1 MAAANETIMDCLD
14 PQGESSY
21 LYLADGSNPIEAR
34 SFGAPV
40 SVSGEVV
47 FNTGM
52 VGYPEALT
60 DPSYR
65 GQILVLTYPL
75 IGNYGVPDESI
86 KDDYGLPK
94 FFESKEIHISGLV
107 VSSYSWKH
115 SHWAAQ
121 KSLATWLKE
130 NNIPGVCGVDTRE
143 LTKNLRE
150 QGSILGR
157 LEVKTK
163 ENEVDFGRPNSP
175 TMFEDP
181 YMRNLVAEVS
191 TKEVTV
197 YGKGNSPK
205 IIAYDC
211 GMKFN
216 IIRYLVDTHRAEL
229 TVVPFNYDLEANPD
243 NIEWEGLFLSN
254 GPGDPTMCSQTV
266 KSIKYALELEP
277 PRPIFGIC
285 LGSQLLALAAGANTY
300 KLKYGNRGMNQPC
313 IDLRTGRCYITPQNH
328 GFAVDAKSLPPL
340 WKPLFLNANDLTN
353 EGIVH
358 TTKPFFSVQFHP
370 EASGGPCDTAFLF
383 EKFVGETRGES
394 QPLIL
399 QNGLSYE
406 RKTYKKVL
414 LVGSGGLSIGQAGEF
429 DYSGSQCIKALKEE
443 NIEVILINPNIATV
457 QTSQEKEET
466 ARTAD
471 RVYFLPIRAKVVMD
485 IIHKEKPDGIIVSMG
500 GQTAL
505 NVGVELWRSGEL
517 QKAGVE
523 ILGTQI
529 PVIEATEDREIFS
542 EKLKEIGETIA
553 LSYSATDIVTAKE
566 AANKIGYPVLIR
578 AAYAL
583 GGLGS
588 GFAADD
594 EELEEMAAKAFTT
607 SDQILIDQDLRGWK
621 ELEYEVVRDN
631 SDNCITVCNME
642 NFDPLGIHTGDS
654 IVVAPSQTLTNREYF
669 MLRRTALKVVRHLGI
684 VGECNIQY
692 ALHPESERY
701 CIIEV
706 NARLSRS
713 SALAS
718 KATGYP
724 LAYVATKLS
733 LGKNLVSIQNSITK
747 TTTAC
752 FEPSL
757 DYCVVKMPRWD
768 LKKFNRVSNK
778 LGSSML
784 SVGEVM
790 AIGRTFEEV
799 IQKACRMVN
808 PNLAGLDGEDSH
820 IVDDDANLEDK
831 LRIPTDERL
840 FAVQLALER
849 GWSVD
854 KIFELTKID
863 PWFLSKLHNIATMRN
878 ACKHSGSLDEL
889 VKKNPRQRL
898 RKLKMAGF
906 SDRQI
911 AKYVGLPQTRE
922 GEYQVR
928 NMRKKFGVIP
938 VVKQIDTLAA
948 EFPAQTNYL
957 YMTYSGDTDDVDM
970 IESEDDIKPS
980 YRSSVLFGSDSTV
993 LDSPTFQRRARTLS
1007 TGQTVKNL
1015 LTAKE
1020 RGVIVLGCGA
1030 YCIGSSVE
1038 FDWCAVSCIRQL
1050 RRDGFKSIIINY
1062 NPETV
1067 STDYDESD
1075 RLYFEELSLERV
1087 MDIYERENPVGVVV
1101 SVGGQI
1107 PNNLA
1112 GPLRDSGANI
1122 LGTDATDIERAE
1134 DRHQFSKMLDNMS
1147 IGQPEWSVLQSTDE
1161 AIKFSNKVGFPV
1173 LVRPSFVLSG
1183 AAMRVASTESQ
1194 LKNFLELAED
1204 VSGDKPVVVTKFVE
1218 GAKEIEF
1225 DAVASRGEILNY
1237 AIGEHLENA
1246 GVHSG
1251 DATVVLPAQK
1261 LYVKTIKHVKRYAS
1275 SIAKALRI
1283 TGPFNIQFMAKGNQ
1297 VQVIECNLRASRT
1310 FPFVS
1315 KTFNHNF
1322 ISLATKAMTSLEVE
1336 PYKFSLLDIDYVCV
1350 KAPMFSFTR
1359 LRGAD
1364 PSLGVEMASTGEV
1377 ACFGEDQNEA
1387 FMQSLLATTFQL
1399 PTKNHSILLSIA
1411 TTEKRFEF
1419 AESVQSLVKLGKY
1432 TLYGTP
1438 GTCQYYK
1445 EKYDIDLKVV
1455 TKPMNESD
1463 DGPGTALH
1471 EIKKGNIDLVIN
1483 VSDGT
1488 GRKDELTAGYLI
1500 RRASVDFGTS
1510 LITNV
1515 KCAVELI
1522 ICLERGMDKK
1532 DAFIPRHIGEYYKIP
1547 SVGWTL
1553 KI

>member
-1 MAAANETIMDCLD
+1 
-14 PQGESSY
+14 
-21 LYLADGSNPIEAR
+21 
-34 SFGAPV
+34 
-40 SVSGEVV
+40 
-47 FNTGM
+47 
-52 VGYPEALT
+52 
-60 DPSYR
+60 
-65 GQILVLTYPL
+65 
-75 IGNYGVPDESI
+75 
-86 KDDYGLPK
+86 
-94 FFESKEIHISGLV
+94 
-107 VSSYSWKH
+107 
-115 SHWAAQ
+115 
-121 KSLATWLKE
+121 
-130 NNIPGVCGVDTRE
+130 
-143 LTKNLRE
+143 
-150 QGSILGR
+150 
-157 LEVKTK
+157 
-163 ENEVDFGRPNSP
+163 
-175 TMFEDP
+175 
-181 YMRNLVAEVS
+181 
-191 TKEVTV
+191 
-197 YGKGNSPK
+197 
-205 IIAYDC
+205 
-211 GMKFN
+211 
-216 IIRYLVDTHRAEL
+216 
-229 TVVPFNYDLEANPD
+229 
-243 NIEWEGLFLSN
+243 
-254 GPGDPTMCSQTV
+254 
-266 KSIKYALELEP
+266 
-277 PRPIFGIC
+277 
-285 LGSQLLALAAGANTY
+285 
-300 KLKYGNRGMNQPC
+300 
-313 IDLRTGRCYITPQNH
+313 
-328 GFAVDAKSLPPL
+328 
-340 WKPLFLNANDLTN
+340 
-353 EGIVH
+353 
-358 TTKPFFSVQFHP
+358 
-370 EASGGPCDTAFLF
+370 
-383 EKFVGETRGES
+383 
-394 QPLIL
+394 
-399 QNGLSYE
+399 
-406 RKTYKKVL
+406 
-414 LVGSGGLSIGQAGEF
+414 
-429 DYSGSQCIKALKEE
+429 
-443 NIEVILINPNIATV
+443 
-457 QTSQEKEET
+457 
-466 ARTAD
+466 
-471 RVYFLPIRAKVVMD
+471 
-485 IIHKEKPDGIIVSMG
+485 
-500 GQTAL
+500 
-505 NVGVELWRSGEL
+505 
-517 QKAGVE
+517 
-523 ILGTQI
+523 
-529 PVIEATEDREIFS
+529 
-542 EKLKEIGETIA
+542 
-553 LSYSATDIVTAKE
+553 
-566 AANKIGYPVLIR
+566 
-578 AAYAL
+578 
-583 GGLGS
+583 
-588 GFAADD
+588 
-594 EELEEMAAKAFTT
+594 MAAKAFTT

-692 ALHPESERY
+692 ALNPESERY

-733 LGKNLVSIQNSITK
+733 LGKNLVQIKNSITK

-757 DYCVVKMPRWD
+757 DYCVLKMPRWD

-808 PNLAGLDGEDSH
+808 PNLAGLDGEDSN
-820 IVDDDANLEDK
+820 IVDEDADLEK
-831 LRIPTDERL
+831 LLRIPTDERL

-849 GWSVD
+849 GWSIE
-854 KIFELTKID
+854 KIFGLTKID
-863 PWFLSKLHNIATMRN
+863 PWFLSKLHNIACMRK
-878 ACKHSGSLDEL
+878 ACKHAGSLDEL
-889 VKKNPRQRL
+889 VKENPRQRL
-898 RKLKMAGF
+898 RALKIAGF

-911 AKYVGLPQTRE
+911 AKYVGQ
-922 GEYQVR
+922 GEQEVR
-928 NMRKKFGVIP
+928 SLRKRFGVVP

-957 YMTYSGDTDDVDM
+957 YMTYSGDKDDVDM
-970 IESEDDIKPS
+970 IETIEDEINPS
-980 YRSSVLFGSDSTV
+980 YRSSAMVSNDTS
-993 LDSPTFQRRARTLS
+993 LDSPAFMRRARTLS
-1007 TGQTVKNL
+1007 TGQTVKNMQ
-1015 LTAKE
+1015 TAKE

-1067 STDYDESD
+1067 STDYDESE

-1134 DRHQFSKMLDNMS
+1134 DRFQFSRMLDNMN
-1147 IGQPEWSVLQSTDE
+1147 IGQPEWSVLKSKDE
-1161 AIKFSNKVGFPV
+1161 AIEFSNKVSFPV

-1183 AAMRVASTESQ
+1183 AAMRVASTENE
-1194 LKNFLELAED
+1194 LRNFLDLAED

-1225 DAVASRGEILNY
+1225 DAVANRGEILNY

-1322 ISLATKAMTSLEVE
+1322 ISLATKAMTSVDVQ

-1387 FMQSLLATTFQL
+1387 FMQALLSTTFKL
-1399 PTKNHSILLSIA
+1399 PTNNHTILLSIA
-1411 TTEKRFEF
+1411 ASEKRFEF
-1419 AESVQSLVKLGKY
+1419 ADSVITLQEMGKY

-1438 GTCQYYK
+1438 GTAEYYK
-1445 EKYDIDLKVV
+1445 EKYNIDMKVV
-1455 TKPMNESD
+1455 TKPDDDSD
-1463 DGPGTALH
+1463 DGEGTALH
-1471 EIKKGNIDLVIN
+1471 EIKQGNIDLVIN
-1483 VSDGT
+1483 ISDGT
-1488 GRKDELTAGYLI
+1488 GRKDELTSGYLI

-1510 LITNV
+1510 LVTNV
-1515 KCAVELI
+1515 KCAIELVT
-1522 ICLERGMDKK
+1522 CLERGLDKK
-1532 DAFIPRHIGEYYKIP
+1532 DAFVPRHIGEYYKIP

-1553 KI
+1553 KL